1 MDEYYLDEYCK
12 QVERENNDALRRFS
26 LSVWHKGI
34 AKEEQNYKLIK
45 DENIH
50 IWLEGIAESDDT
62 VEIDGL
68 EICKYINIRQMVE
81 SIIVFLNQNSEK
93 AIILALPFEIHDY
106 AMNKVL
112 SFISYEINTV
122 RLLAEVRKG
131 ESIIEIE
138 HNSNFFACY
147 LKILTNGIC
156 KYVYIENDE
165 IIRKEFKIEE
175 KLYEELVQETKQV
188 ILENDFEHISEG
200 LALSTNFKKL
210 EIKFSVDGLGTWS
223 SQRIDVKELKKY
235 KNLFKFLNNTQA
247 IEFIKFVKKN
257 GVEDSIEYG
266 FGDLD
271 TVCNLPHRDDG
282 RKLCKTLR
290 NIRKEFSK
298 LNGIDFEFMD
308 CSNIS
313 EICAGTCEVCD
324 YEAEQINRRV
334 KKLKNVR
341 YLEFK
346 VD

>member
-1 MDEYYLDEYCK
+1 M
-12 QVERENNDALRRFS
+12 
-26 LSVWHKGI
+26 
-34 AKEEQNYKLIK
+34 
-45 DENIH
+45 
-50 IWLEGIAESDDT
+50 
-62 VEIDGL
+62 
-68 EICKYINIRQMVE
+68 
-81 SIIVFLNQNSEK
+81 
-93 AIILALPFEIHDY
+93 
-106 AMNKVL
+106 
-112 SFISYEINTV
+112 
-122 RLLAEVRKG
+122 
-131 ESIIEIE
+131 
-138 HNSNFFACY
+138 
-147 LKILTNGIC
+147 
-156 KYVYIENDE
+156 
-165 IIRKEFKIEE
+165 
-175 KLYEELVQETKQV
+175 
-188 ILENDFEHISEG
+188 ENDFEHISEG

-334 KKLKNVR
+334 KKLKNVK